1 MTQRGTKTGNCD
13 LLFDLKGRLC
23 QWNII
28 WVQAAPLRSI
38 PSLLQAGDL
47 PRWSVPLSSSEDRVE
62 VGDPQHQESSG
73 ESVY

>member
-1 MTQRGTKTGNCD
+1 MEHD
-13 LLFDLKGRLC
+13 LGSGC
-23 QWNII
+23 TPGIH
-28 WVQAAPLRSI
+28 

-47 PRWSVPLSSSEDRVE
+47 PRWSAPLSSSEDRVE